1 MWRGFYL
8 IENVRT
14 NCYPTLRKVFLT
26 IAHICDSLSQDPLM
40 PLKMSKSGQRV
51 GNSVGNEPGGD

>member
-40 PLKMSKSGQRV
+40 PLKMSKMAHMF
-51 GNSVGNEPGGD
+51 